1 MVFRRRR
8 IVWWS
13 EALDVG
19 EPGLLRR
26 LHTISGRAP
35 YQGLERV
42 EFSDS
47 HATIGAV
54 VRSHGSWSI
63 AQR

>member
-1 MVFRRRR
+1 
-8 IVWWS
+8 VWWS

-26 LHTISGRAP
+26 LHTISGQGSD
-35 YQGLERV
+35 QGLERV
-42 EFSDS
+42 EFWESQ
-47 HATIGAV
+47 ATTGAV
-54 VRSHGSWSI
+54 VRSHGSSSI